1 MKNILVTGGA
11 GFVGTHLCKK
21 LLDQGHYVTSVDN
34 YYSSTNHIIE
44 NMKLLYPNLS
54 VLNKDITDSS
64 LVNDLSLVKFDEIYN
79 MACPASPPIYQRD
92 MLYTLNVNIQ
102 GTANVLAIA
111 NRDKA
116 RILQASTSEIYGD
129 PLVHPQPESYWGNT
143 NSFGERS
150 CYDEGKRVAETMMFC
165 HKKQNGTDIRIAR
178 IFNTYGPH
186 MNPEDGRVVSNFI
199 VQALKGEDI
208 TIYGEGNQTR
218 SFCYV
223 SDLVNGLV
231 ALMDSDYTDP
241 VNLGRPTE
249 FTILELAELV
259 LTKTR
264 SKSKLVFKDLPA
276 DDPQQRK
283 PDISVAKDELKWL
296 PFVNLNDG
304 LDETISYFKGAL
316 NV

>member
-11 GFVGTHLCKK
+11 GFVGTHLCKV
-21 LLDQGHYVTSVDN
+21 LLEQGHYVTAVDN
-34 YYSSTNHIIE
+34 YYSSTPEII
-44 NMKLLYPNLS
+44 NRLKMQYPNLS
-54 VLNKDITDSS
+54 VLERDIISPFSS
-64 LVNDLSLVKFDEIYN
+64 EFKMAKYDEIYN
-79 MACPASPPIYQRD
+79 LACPASPPIYQKD
-92 MLYTLNVNIQ
+92 MLYTLNVSVK
-102 GTANVLAIA
+102 GMENVLELA
-111 NRDKA
+111 NYHNSKV
-116 RILQASTSEIYGD
+116 LQASTSEIYGD

-165 HKKQNGTDIRIAR
+165 NKFQNGTDIRIAR

-208 TIYGEGNQTR
+208 TIYGGGNQTR

-231 ALMDSDYTDP
+231 SLMASDYTNP

-249 FTILELAELV
+249 FTIRELADLV

-264 SKSKLVFKDLPA
+264 SKSKLVFKNLPS

-283 PDISVAKDELKWL
+283 PDISLAKSELKWL
-296 PFVNLNDG
+296 PTVNLNDG
-304 LDETISYFKGAL
+304 LDETITYFKGVL